1 MKLSILFTASLLFL
15 VSAGTVSFAFD
26 HPVTLA
32 GQGSFMAG
40 GSTITAPG
48 TYDSQHPTEPA
59 GQTYHGDHAYVF
71 WQKPVHAR
79 KFPLVFLHGGGESG
93 KSWETTPDG
102 RDGFQN
108 LFLEKRY
115 AVYIV
120 DQPRRGRAGRSTAP
134 SPISTKPDEGFLFE
148 AFRLGS
154 YPHLH
159 EGSEFPDAP
168 EALEQFER
176 QMTPNTGRY
185 DKEIIASAMAAVFAK
200 TGPAILVTHSQGGG
214 PGWYTAIKSPN
225 VRAIAAYEPGLF
237 LFPEGEVPAPIEDQS
252 PFGPSK
258 YTAGAIPMDDFL
270 KLTRIPIV
278 IYYGDYIPDAPSGNW
293 GSDHWRTRLIM
304 ARRFADAINRHGG
317 DAEVIHLP
325 DKGLQGNTHFMFSDK
340 NNKDVARLLENWLHQ
355 KKLDI

>member
-1 MKLSILFTASLLFL
+1 MNHSLFFVASLLIL
-15 VSAGTVSFAFD
+15 LSAGTISFAFD
-26 HPVTLA
+26 HPVTLI

-40 GSTITAPG
+40 GSVIETPG
-48 TYDSQHPTEPA
+48 TYDSSHPTDPA

-71 WQKPVHAR
+71 WQKPLHAR

-115 AVYIV
+115 TVYIV
-120 DQPRRGRAGRSTAP
+120 DQPRRGRAGRGMAP
-134 SPISTKPDEGFLFE
+134 SAITAKSDEGFLFE

-159 EGSEFPDAP
+159 KGSQFPASPD
-168 EALEQFER
+168 ALEQFER

-185 DKEIIASAMAAVFAK
+185 DKEIISNAMAAVFEK
-200 TGPAILVTHSQGGG
+200 TGPAILITHSQGGG
-214 PGWYTAIKSPN
+214 PGWYTALKSSD

-237 LFPEGEVPAPIEDQS
+237 LFPDGEVPDPIEDPS
-252 PFGPSK
+252 PFGPTK
-258 YTAGAIPMDDFL
+258 YTATAIPMDDFL

-278 IYYGDYIPDAPSGNW
+278 IYYGDYIPDEPSGNW

-304 ARRFADAINRHGG
+304 ARRFVEAINRHGG
-317 DAEVIHLP
+317 DAQVVHLP
-325 DKGLQGNTHFMFSDK
+325 AAGLHGNTHFMFSDR
-340 NNKDVARLLENWLHQ
+340 NNKAVARLLENWLRQ
-355 KKLDI
+355 KGLDV